1 MSFYKK
7 CRAKP
12 YSFSVI
18 DCTPASD
25 SPFYFRKN
33 LLKRKKKLIMSID
46 NKVRNKIHNKITE
59 KPQKYRH
66 YHQVKLINMNIL
78 QVKKS
83 DRRGEVY

>member
-1 MSFYKK
+1 
-7 CRAKP
+7 
-12 YSFSVI
+12 
-18 DCTPASD
+18 
-25 SPFYFRKN
+25 
-33 LLKRKKKLIMSID
+33 MSID

-59 KPQKYRH
+59 KLQKYRH